1 MQSKLWDRGDDWVC
15 SSYDVIHELDESS
28 KRIRK
33 NKFALK
39 KSWEG
44 TEMAFVSEDIRSA
57 FGSKVT

>member
-1 MQSKLWDRGDDWVC
+1 MQSKFWDRGDDWVC

-39 KSWEG
+39 KIWEG

-57 FGSKVT
+57 FGSKVK